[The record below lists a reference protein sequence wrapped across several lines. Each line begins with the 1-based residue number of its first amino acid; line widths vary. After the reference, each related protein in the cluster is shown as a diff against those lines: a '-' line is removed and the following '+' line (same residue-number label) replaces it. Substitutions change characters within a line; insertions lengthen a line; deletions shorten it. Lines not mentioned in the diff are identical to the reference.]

1 MVPEKLIQEGRF
13 EEIRQLTK
21 EAVLAVHGFAL
32 AHVGIN
38 SADEEEARKTAQ
50 TFERLFGFESH
61 ENRPLSFQPPMWR
74 LLRSLIW
81 ERKGISPLQFIQW
94 SGRRRILREWE
105 RNFLRTAPCTGRTAE
120 SRRYISKKRLADLP
134 SIW

>member
-61 ENRPLSFQPPMWR
+61 EKSVLYLFS
-74 LLRSLIW
+74 LLC
-81 ERKGISPLQFIQW
+81 GD
-94 SGRRRILREWE
+94 
-105 RNFLRTAPCTGRTAE
+105 
-120 SRRYISKKRLADLP
+120 Y
-134 SIW
+134 